1 MLITSFFIIAF
12 IWAYNAEIDEQVRAE
27 GSVIPPSDVQ
37 IIQARLPG
45 LVTHIGTSLGADV
58 AKGDV
63 LFRMEDEDV
72 QADFDNNLILIHTAR
87 AAIARIE
94 AEIKGAPSVSF
105 PVDLQQQAPLAV
117 AEEQTLFDQR
127 RRAHLAEIDV
137 LEQKIDT
144 LEKSI
149 EEKQAAARIARDRA
163 AIQREEYDIIKP
175 LVDAGHEPRIKLID
189 AQSRWHQSRGEA
201 ELAELSI
208 VSMQS
213 DLATR
218 HKERASLDG
227 RYQAEAAARL
237 VETQTRLSQAEARQA
252 SLAGK
257 VGYAEVIA
265 PMNGVISA
273 IHLKTEGAVVQQGTV
288 LAELVPRST
297 KATIRARLLP
307 QDVADVFVGQPVK
320 ISLSA
325 YDVSR
330 YGSLEGVVTH
340 IASNTTE
347 QDAMPP
353 FYETLIEIPEIRFSR
368 AELVPEMVPGM
379 QVTVDILGGK
389 RTVMDYILSPIQK
402 ATSVAFREK

>member
-1 MLITSFFIIAF
+1 VLISI
-12 IWAYNAEIDEQVRAE
+12 RKL
-27 GSVIPPSDVQ
+27 
-37 IIQARLPG
+37 QAG
-45 LVTHIGTSLGADV
+45 
-58 AKGDV
+58 
-63 LFRMEDEDV
+63 
-72 QADFDNNLILIHTAR
+72 
-87 AAIARIE
+87 
-94 AEIKGAPSVSF
+94 
-105 PVDLQQQAPLAV
+105 
-117 AEEQTLFDQR
+117 
-127 RRAHLAEIDV
+127 
-137 LEQKIDT
+137 
-144 LEKSI
+144 
-149 EEKQAAARIARDRA
+149 ARIARDRA

-175 LVDAGHEPRIKLID
+175 LVDAGHEPRIKLIE

-201 ELAELSI
+201 ELADLSV

-218 HKERASLDG
+218 HKERQSLDD

-237 VETQTRLSQAEARQA
+237 VETQTRLSQAESRQA
-252 SLAGK
+252 ALAGK

-288 LAELVPRST
+288 LAELVPRSN

-307 QDVADVFVGQPVK
+307 QDVADVYVGQSVK

-330 YGSLEGVVTH
+330 YGNLEGVVTH

-368 AELVPEMVPGM
+368 AELIPEMVPGM

-389 RTVMDYILSPIQK
+389 RTVMDYILSPIHK